1 MFLVTATTP
10 ENGAVVFGLDK
21 ISLVLS
27 AAVDPT
33 TLNEGLSLI
42 TPDMDLIGVTRQI
55 APGRDDVVELIPNSP
70 LEPGEYHVI
79 VTSRLTSMFG
89 ESLST
94 GDAGIIY
101 ARFTLSQTL
110 PSNGSFSPSDDD
122 YRLGAVTSLPASL
135 TYGLKQ
141 GEAAVV
147 FNEPIEVLK
156 VIAAAGGNLDD
167 SLAIDPTAVATV
179 DGSTLLLK
187 WSLAPNSRY
196 LFDMAVRG
204 LESGQI
210 VSFKLDYYSYL
221 DPGYVSVSQVR
232 SDLGNLVKAIPNLA
246 IFLMISDCSVLAAA
260 LSHAANGQG
269 LRARDLA
276 LKQYAR
282 YTVEY
287 RLLREFVMSNL
298 LNENNQKKLGEFS
311 VSHEGGLNPKAA
323 DLLNKLHEDVLHWE
337 DVLVG
342 FAGLGPAT
350 PQTAVKGAKVFLV
363 NPATR
368 TIVRDEFNL
377 PLRDPYIPTR
387 VHLPNMWEPRFKRR
401 ML

>member
-10 ENGAVVFGLDK
+10 DNGAVVFGLDK
-21 ISLVLS
+21 ISLVMS

-55 APGRDDVVELIPNSP
+55 APGRDDTVELIPNSP

-89 ESLST
+89 EALST
-94 GDAGIIY
+94 GNSGVVY
-101 ARFTLSQTL
+101 TRFTLSQTL
-110 PSNGSFSPSDDD
+110 PSNGGGSPSDDD
-122 YRLGAVTSLPASL
+122 YRLGAITSLPASQ

-156 VIAAAGGNLDD
+156 VIAAVGGNLED
-167 SLAIDPTAVATV
+167 AMTIDPTAVATV
-179 DGSTLLLK
+179 DDSTLLLN
-187 WSLAPNSRY
+187 WSIAPNSRY

-204 LESGQI
+204 LESGQV

-221 DPGYVSVSQVR
+221 DPGYVSVNQVR
-232 SDLGNLVKAIPNLA
+232 SDLGSLIKAIPNLA
-246 IFLMISDCSVLAAA
+246 VFLMASDCSVLAEG
-260 LSHAANGQG
+260 LSQAANGMGQ
-269 LRARDLA
+269 RTRDLA
-276 LKQYAR
+276 LKQYTR

-298 LNENNQKKLGEFS
+298 LAQKDQKQLGQFS
-311 VSHEGGLNPKAA
+311 VSHDTAISPKAV
-323 DLLNKLHEDVLHWE
+323 DLLNKLQEEVLHWE

-350 PQTAVKGAKVFLV
+350 PQSAVKGAKVFLV

-368 TIVRDEFNL
+368 QIIRDEFKL
-377 PLRDPYIPTR
+377 PLRDPYIPSR
-387 VHLPNMWEPRFKRR
+387 VHLPNMWEPRFKRP
-401 ML
+401 MP